1 MDILITL
8 ITEMVTRM
16 CAHAQTQET
25 VYITM
30 YRFFCVYKLYLSKA
44 EKTISL
50 RPLHSAL

>member
-30 YRFFCVYKLYLSKA
+30 YRFFLCTNYTSVKLKKQY
-44 EKTISL
+44 
-50 RPLHSAL
+50 P